1 MKKQILSEEFKR
13 MQKLA
18 GIITESQLTKYTVD
32 DFILQNDGKDYYDP
46 FFDAIYKYK
55 TILNIDPDKQEG
67 WDKIT
72 SMSEEELVKNY
83 KLTPNVATKVK
94 NVFKEK
100 LKEEYMPDT
109 DYEDKWEKGGG
120 PDEEEA
126 DLFTASI
133 MKKGTSIPGYEDQ
146 TYMSDTLVG
155 EDGEEFENYR
165 TYSTY
170 EEAVDDATNPTTG
183 FTLPGVNIYKLEDGY
198 AVTFP
203 NTPSKSEFA
212 GKFN

>member
-1 MKKQILSEEFKR
+1 MVFQAFFYIFIIIKKADNFNPAKWLVE
-13 MQKLA
+13 
-18 GIITESQLTKYTVD
+18 
-32 DFILQNDGKDYYDP
+32 N
-46 FFDAIYKYK
+46 
-55 TILNIDPDKQEG
+55 
-67 WDKIT
+67 KIT
-72 SMSEEELVKNY
+72 FQS
-83 KLTPNVATKVK
+83 KLN
-94 NVFKEK
+94 EI
-100 LKEEYMPDT
+100 DR
-109 DYEDKWEKGGG
+109 EDWGDPRNQ

-155 EDGEEFENYR
+155 EDGEEYDNYR

-170 EEAVDDATNPTTG
+170 EEAVDDATNPSTG